1 MTIKKWNV
9 YVADLNP
16 RHKPEPGKIRPVV
29 VVQTNLLNNTHP
41 TTITCPISTNIKKEA
56 ILLRVHLKKNEAGL
70 KEASDILVDQVRA
83 IDNSR
88 FCKHLGILEDNSIE
102 ELRKCLSLILD

>member
-1 MTIKKWNV
+1 
-9 YVADLNP
+9 
-16 RHKPEPGKIRPVV
+16 
-29 VVQTNLLNNTHP
+29 
-41 TTITCPISTNIKKEA
+41 
-56 ILLRVHLKKNEAGL
+56 VHLKKNEAGL

>member
-1 MTIKKWNV
+1 MTIRKWNV
-9 YVADLNP
+9 YVANLNP
-16 RHKPEPGKIRPVV
+16 RHKSEPGKVRPVV

-41 TTITCPISTNIKKEA
+41 TTIICPISSNVKKEVV
-56 ILLRVHLKKNEAGL
+56 LLRVHLRKKEAGL
-70 KEASDILVDQVRA
+70 KEVSDILVDQIRA

-102 ELRKCLSLILD
+102 ELRKCLNLILD